1 MGRALAVSKLS
12 EIKSAMGKLNKDIK
26 KQGQLVQDEIKQ
38 MLDKHTPEP
47 LETKIVDQ
55 LKKKTTE
62 VMAQMPKINELEKAL
77 EVQDEDAELAMI
89 KKEMEK
95 TVQ

>member
-1 MGRALAVSKLS
+1 
-12 EIKSAMGKLNKDIK
+12 MGKLNKDIK